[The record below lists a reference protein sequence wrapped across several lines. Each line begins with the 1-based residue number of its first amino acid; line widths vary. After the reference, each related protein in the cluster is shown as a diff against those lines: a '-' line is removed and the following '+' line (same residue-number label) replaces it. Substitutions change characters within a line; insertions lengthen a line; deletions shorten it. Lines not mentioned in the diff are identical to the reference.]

1 MWRNLLCFF
10 KTRSGVCR
18 KGCDCGNV
26 VPFWNWRK
34 SVPRPAD
41 EMQLGSN
48 VGIASQRRISLGSTH
63 SGLWWAWVDLNH
75 RPRPYQRSEVRSY
88 NNLQDRTNCRLG
100 CGLGFSFEWARSP
113 QTYSIEPFR
122 TFQPCLSHSRSQHQ
136 LAAGM
141 SQFELSE
148 CFAHVVEGED
158 SGNRHF

>member
-1 MWRNLLCFF
+1 MRLWERCAVLELAQICSAPRRRNATWF
-10 KTRSGVCR
+10 KRRDCKSKKNLSGVY
-18 KGCDCGNV
+18 
-26 VPFWNWRK
+26 
-34 SVPRPAD
+34 
-41 EMQLGSN
+41 
-48 VGIASQRRISLGSTH
+48 T